1 METVPE
7 ALPEKEMRLVIGK
20 ADSCSFHKIGLTIDR
35 RETDGP
41 GYHPCHLR
49 RPDLRVILLFL
60 GRYKMLWL
68 QETPGQFC
76 GCHGGM

>member
-1 METVPE
+1 M
-7 ALPEKEMRLVIGK
+7 IGK
-20 ADSCSFHKIGLTIDR
+20 ADSYSFHKIGLPIDR
-35 RETDGP
+35 READGP
-41 GYHPCHLR
+41 GHHPCHLR

-68 QETPGQFC
+68 QETPVQFR